1 MKVET
6 SVVTTKG
13 QLVTPARLR
22 RRFDIRRERGSPSW
36 RTTDASSSSRS
47 RRSLFAACGGRRRA
61 SAPGSMSCS
70 TSANASAPCGSLR
83 SRLKRLMTFF
93 EDRPGKVEELLTEAA
108 ERAQALLMPVVNWG
122 EVYYSVWRTR
132 GKKAANEKLREIS
145 QLPIEVVDVGAEL
158 TRPAAG
164 LN

>member
-1 MKVET
+1 
-6 SVVTTKG
+6 
-13 QLVTPARLR
+13 
-22 RRFDIRRERGSPSW
+22 
-36 RTTDASSSSRS
+36 
-47 RRSLFAACGGRRRA
+47 
-61 SAPGSMSCS
+61 
-70 TSANASAPCGSLR
+70 
-83 SRLKRLMTFF
+83 MTFF

-108 ERAQALLMPVVNWG
+108 ERAQVLLMSVVNWG